1 MLTTTTC
8 RHKQTCLRAVDEQGA
23 IVVGR
28 CCSSGCA
35 PTLELLLDFESL
47 VQHEDGRSSTAE
59 EEGSR
64 KGEENRDE
72 PGQLG
77 SLGHCSLLDHVTESQ
92 LAASGAVDKVPLTTR
107 EPDEAGHRGARD
119 EGGQGG
125 RRGGRAPNL
134 KNA

>member
-1 MLTTTTC
+1 M
-8 RHKQTCLRAVDEQGA
+8 DEQGA

-28 CCSSGCA
+28 CCSCGCA
-35 PTLELLLDFESL
+35 PTFELLLDFESL

-59 EEGSR
+59 EEGGW

-77 SLGHCSLLDHVTESQ
+77 SLGHCSLLDHVAESQ

-134 KNA
+134 KQA